1 MGRKSRDRIVFEQP
15 PGATKPNHLGVWP
28 RRWSWRLHARYGW
41 LLAALMPTIDYEHA
55 ACAGESD
62 LFFQEYPTNKQL
74 AEMQNICSTCPIL
87 KQCLNWSVHQ
97 EEFGFWAGTTAE
109 ERADIR
115 RRLKVNVVEPTNTHW
130 FGLNEDWRH
139 QLPKKCKNGHDLKP
153 DYDFVRV
160 EQPVDDPYRHVY
172 SINCSQ
178 CYHARFESDEAK
190 EKQRA
195 KARLATKKLNEVS

>member
-62 LFFQEYPTNKQL
+62 LFFQEYPTNRQL
-74 AEMQNICSTCPIL
+74 AKMQNMCSTCPIL

-130 FGLNEDWRH
+130 FGLNEDWRF
-139 QLPKKCKNGHDLKP
+139 QLPKKCKNGHHLKP

-160 EQPVDDPYRHVY
+160 TQPVDDPYRHVY
-172 SINCSQ
+172 SVRCTQ
-178 CYHARFESDEAK
+178 CKWEHFESARGK
-190 EKQRA
+190 AMQREKAA
-195 KARLATKKLNEVS
+195 KALAKQQEVS